1 MTPLMIGSIGVIGFI
16 ILLVARMPIAIAM
29 AVVGVVGFG
38 IISSPAAAL
47 KMAATE
53 MFTSFN
59 SYNLSVIPMYVWMG
73 FLAYYSGLGTRLFT
87 FAYKLIGH
95 FPGGLAMATQ
105 IASALFGAVCGSNTA
120 TAATMGAI
128 ALPEMKKY
136 DYDMSISTA
145 S

>member
-1 MTPLMIGSIGVIGFI
+1 MTPLMIGSIGVIAFI

-53 MFTSFN
+53 VFTSFN

-73 FLAYYSGLGTRLFT
+73 FLAYYSGLGSD
-87 FAYKLIGH
+87 YLILH
-95 FPGGLAMATQ
+95 
-105 IASALFGAVCGSNTA
+105 IN
-120 TAATMGAI
+120 
-128 ALPEMKKY
+128 
-136 DYDMSISTA
+136 
-145 S
+145 